1 MPYVI
6 GIVLA
11 LSTVLLGRLAGF
23 DRDRAYYPLVLVVT
37 ASYYVLFAVMGGSMT
52 ALLIELF
59 VMTAFVAVAIVGF
72 KFNVWL
78 VVAALAGH
86 AAFDLVHGFFITN
99 PGMPAWWP
107 PFCLTY
113 DVVLAVL
120 LGVPPINRRVA
131 GLVK

>member
-52 ALLIELF
+52 ALLTELV
-59 VMTAFVAVAIVGF
+59 VMTAFLAAAIVGF
-72 KFNVWL
+72 KLNVWV

-86 AAFDLVHGFFITN
+86 ARNGRHHQREGHARVCPFFQQSKSRQQQH
-99 PGMPAWWP
+99 
-107 PFCLTY
+107 
-113 DVVLAVL
+113 D
-120 LGVPPINRRVA
+120 R
-131 GLVK
+131 